1 MQPRK
6 KEKTEK
12 RNRIK
17 NKLTNYTNLLIQNA
31 GDRIK
36 NSNFNPKGMDILGVK
51 GQAALKKLRTKSK

>member
-17 NKLTNYTNLLIQNA
+17 NKLTNYTNLLIKNA